1 MKRINCRDIYKEET
15 ERFIKSLKRFREARM
30 SSHSNWNEELFQYAD
45 DDYYFYRFC
54 VGRQENTTE
63 QLLINIIC
71 RVMIEYEVA
80 MEDSGNSPFNLNL
93 KSLSQIEV

>member
-1 MKRINCRDIYKEET
+1 MVRNKMKRINCRDIYKEET
-15 ERFIKSLKRFREARM
+15 ERFIKSLKHFREAWM

-54 VGRQENTTE
+54 VDRQENTTE

-71 RVMIEYEVA
+71 RVMIEYEVGCCA
-80 MEDSGNSPFNLNL
+80 FDAEA
-93 KSLSQIEV
+93 